1 VLDHLVE
8 VGVAVQVVEV
18 LQDAELVRL
27 LQIRVGLVAG
37 DPAGEVDRDL
47 LVGDGR
53 LQDGGEAGQQPVDGL
68 LLLLPAV

>member
-53 LQDGGEAGQQPVDGL
+53 LQDGGEAGQKPVDGL